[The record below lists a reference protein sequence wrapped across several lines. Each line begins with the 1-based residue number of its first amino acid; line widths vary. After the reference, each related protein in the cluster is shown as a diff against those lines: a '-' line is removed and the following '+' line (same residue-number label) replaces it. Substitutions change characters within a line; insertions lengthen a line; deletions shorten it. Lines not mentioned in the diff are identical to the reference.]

1 MHTIYLSA
9 LTHIITSMIRLIS
22 HTYVYTYFLIRF
34 PRYITGPFGWLVT
47 RCKAMKTS
55 FGQEYYG
62 VDACMSNLMR
72 PGMYDS
78 YHHIT
83 IPDREGG
90 MSILERAAA
99 QEEGEGRA
107 PRHVVG
113 TLCENNDWFC
123 KGRDLPTAQLGDLV
137 VIHDTGTR
145 TRSRDSRCAG
155 DARRRAGGSHRQ
167 ARAGMMKA

>member
-1 MHTIYLSA
+1 
-9 LTHIITSMIRLIS
+9 
-22 HTYVYTYFLIRF
+22 
-34 PRYITGPFGWLVT
+34 
-47 RCKAMKTS
+47 MKTS

-155 DARRRAGGSHRQ
+155 GARRRAGGSHRQ